1 LNDDYATRSDAART
15 AIMRVDRD
23 LTRGDL
29 KLPPPPGLRGTNLT
43 EWKRGTDSELEVV
56 ENGQTNKLSGTALKK
71 WKYQRYMKDYLACVA
86 SVDDNVGRLLDYLD
100 QTGLATNTIVIYT
113 SDQGFFLGDHGWFDK
128 RFMYEESIRMP
139 FLVRYPPTIKPGSVS
154 DAMILNVDFAPTF
167 LDLAGQTTPAEVQG
181 HSIKPLL
188 SGKTPEAWRQS
199 WYYRYY
205 HYPNEHGT
213 EPHYGVRTERYKLI
227 YFHRINQWELFDLK
241 TDPRELKNIVHD
253 PKHETLVQELKA
265 ELARLRK
272 ELDDRNQFA
281 IR

>member
-1 LNDDYATRSDAART
+1 
-15 AIMRVDRD
+15 
-23 LTRGDL
+23 
-29 KLPPPPGLRGTNLT
+29 
-43 EWKRGTDSELEVV
+43 
-56 ENGQTNKLSGTALKK
+56 
-71 WKYQRYMKDYLACVA
+71 
-86 SVDDNVGRLLDYLD
+86 
-100 QTGLATNTIVIYT
+100 
-113 SDQGFFLGDHGWFDK
+113 
-128 RFMYEESIRMP
+128 MYEESIRMP
-139 FLVRYPPTIKPGSVS
+139 FLVRYPPVIKPGSVS
-154 DAMILNVDFAPTF
+154 DAMILNVDLAPTF

-181 HSIKPLL
+181 RSISALL
-188 SGKTPEAWRQS
+188 AGKSPADWRQS

-241 TDPRELKNIVHD
+241 TDPRELKNIVSD
-253 PKHETLVQELKA
+253 PKNAALVQELKE